1 MIVEVRPIERERWH
15 QKRGKENF
23 SRPRVIRALV
33 DSSTSLY
40 STGLSESDIAM
51 LREKGVTY
59 DLTPFFN
66 QNAPHPFWDSEI
78 ATVKLPNY
86 PVLFNTD
93 NPLEFIRLKI
103 LKASPFVANSIREL
117 DEGLFPSALFVIIDE
132 SEEVEAKA
140 SKIALKNKAF
150 MEVAK
155 LSKERK
161 IQLILI
167 LRGKNLKG
175 KSDDFVD
182 VEMDNLLE
190 KETQSLLSLLEKD
203 KEDVALRALIVE
215 ALQKNVLQKKGAKY
229 YYFDAMLGSDIEDV
243 IKYFKD
249 VENQELKLRIMSQ
262 LN

>member
-1 MIVEVRPIERERWH
+1 MIVEVRPIEKERWH
-15 QKRGKENF
+15 QKKGKEDF
-23 SRPRVIRALV
+23 SRPKVIRALV
-33 DSSTSLY
+33 DASTNLY
-40 STGLSESDIAM
+40 CTGLTDKDI
-51 LREKGVTY
+51 EKLKEMGVKY
-59 DLTPFFN
+59 DLTPFFS
-66 QNAPHPFWDSEI
+66 QSEAHPFWDSEI
-78 ATVKLPNY
+78 ASVKLPNY
-86 PVLFNTD
+86 PVFFDTD
-93 NPLEFIRLKI
+93 NPLDYIRVKI
-103 LKASPFVANSIREL
+103 LKASPFVANSIREF
-117 DEGLFPSALFVIIDE
+117 DEGLYPRALFVIIDE
-132 SEEVEAKA
+132 AEEVEAKA
-140 SKIALKNKAF
+140 SKIAMKNKAF
-150 MEVAK
+150 MEVAQ

-167 LRGKNLKG
+167 LKGKNLKG

-190 KETQSLLSLLEKD
+190 KEAQSLLSLLEKD
-203 KEDVALRALIVE
+203 KEDVALRALVVE